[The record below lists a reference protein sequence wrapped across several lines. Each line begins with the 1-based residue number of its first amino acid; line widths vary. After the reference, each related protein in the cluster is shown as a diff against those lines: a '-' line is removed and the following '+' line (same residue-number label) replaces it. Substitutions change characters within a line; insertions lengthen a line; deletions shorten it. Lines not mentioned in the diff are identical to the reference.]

1 MKPET
6 PYQLFPSERI
16 NTMLAVGASKNT
28 LGSIAIGSDDLI
40 EQLDGRLPF
49 RIAVKRVDN
58 EIVEPHFFQL
68 RFDLTYRTDIRLGLT
83 IGVKIC
89 GGSMKSR
96 THGLPSGIEEI
107 HRIVRGA
114 EACFGCSVLAD
125 PGKAFLETGPAIG
138 RAAAITSAGRLFVA
152 NQQIARKPDTVQKQ
166 DQRNRGPR
174 ELRQELLKEIIA
186 TRGCYPML
194 SGGHAAK

>member
-16 NTMLAVGASKNT
+16 NTMLAVGAGKNT
-28 LGSIAIGSDDLI
+28 LGSIAIGSDNLI

-49 RIAVKRVDN
+49 RIAVERVDN

-68 RFDLTYRTDIRLGLT
+68 CFNLIYRTDVRLGLT
-83 IGVKIC
+83 VGVKIR
-89 GGSMKSR
+89 GGSMQCQ
-96 THGLPSGIEEI
+96 THGLTSGVEEI

-114 EACFGCSVLAD
+114 QPCIDRSALAN

-138 RAAAITSAGRLFVA
+138 HAAAITSAGSLFVA
-152 NQQIARKPDTVQKQ
+152 NEQVTRKPDPVQQQ
-166 DQRNRGPR
+166 DERDQAPR
-174 ELRQELLKEIIA
+174 ELYQEF
-186 TRGCYPML
+186 
-194 SGGHAAK
+194 